1 MNLSFSFKRQRG
13 VALLEALIGILIFS
27 IGILAL
33 MGLQAQSIRN
43 TVEAKYRN
51 EAAYLANQI
60 IGQIWVDRAN
70 ITGYDTASGS
80 NANMT
85 NWRTLVANTLPGI
98 TVGGTNSPTVTV
110 AGTVT
115 TVAQVTVTIFWQMPG
130 TGTDQRQLSVVAQI
144 SNP

>member
-1 MNLSFSFKRQRG
+1 VKKTQSG
-13 VALLEALIGILIFS
+13 VALLEALVGILIFS

-60 IGQIWVDRAN
+60 IGQMWVDRADLAD
-70 ITGYDTASGS
+70 YDTTAGA

-85 NWRTLVANTLPGI
+85 AWRTRVANTLPR
-98 TVGGTNSPTVTV
+98 VVPGGTNTPTIVV
-110 AGTVT
+110 A
-115 TVAQVTVTIFWQMPG
+115 AKQVTVTVFWQMPG
-130 TGTDQRQLSVVAQI
+130 ADSVQRQLSVVAQI
-144 SNP
+144 NDTD